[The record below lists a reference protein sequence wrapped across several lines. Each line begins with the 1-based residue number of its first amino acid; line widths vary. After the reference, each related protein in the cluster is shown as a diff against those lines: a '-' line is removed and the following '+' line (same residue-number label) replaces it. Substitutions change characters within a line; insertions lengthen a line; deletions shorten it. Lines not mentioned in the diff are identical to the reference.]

1 MGQCRQFNDIK
12 IERIFDQIQNSPF
25 FLSVLKKH
33 KKILIIFN
41 DFFKFL
47 SYNFFRK

>member
-25 FLSVLKKH
+25 F
-33 KKILIIFN
+33 
-41 DFFKFL
+41 FFL
-47 SYNFFRK
+47 C